1 MTLIQISM
9 VNTGNLDKFILMK
22 YNVIFNNSY
31 GVSSPLLVNSKRYNN
46 LDSLK
51 YILYNNNN

>member
-1 MTLIQISM
+1 M